1 MIKLLKKRSKTKTG
15 NTSDTSN
22 VDISR
27 IIPGFSSAEVHPA
40 SPDVEATSD
49 AEDTVTDTAEAD
61 SQPMSMAEKHQ
72 GWMRRDLTRL
82 TNAWSD
88 LRIDNDDQA
97 KLKKLRFAAHDL
109 KGMGTTYGYSAISK
123 ICKSLDR
130 LLNDDAWRDNAE
142 LIDLHIAACSAAGQ
156 SEPNRDGGIDPVSS
170 SVCDALETHVD
181 RLIEQK
187 KLAS

>member
-1 MIKLLKKRSKTKTG
+1 MIKLLKKRSKSKAG
-15 NTSDTSN
+15 NINETSN

-27 IIPGFSSAEVHPA
+27 IIPGFNSAEGPA
-40 SPDVEATSD
+40 TSPAVEATSD
-49 AEDTVTDTAEAD
+49 AKDTVSDTAAT
-61 SQPMSMAEKHQ
+61 SPQPASVAQKQQ

-97 KLKKLRFAAHDL
+97 KLKNLRIAAHNL
-109 KGMGTTYGYSAISK
+109 KGMGTTYGYSAISRL
-123 ICKSLDR
+123 CKSLDR

-142 LIDLHIAACSAAGQ
+142 LIDLHISACNAAAQ
-156 SEPNRDGGIDPVSS
+156 SEPKTDEDIDPVSS

-181 RLIEQK
+181 RLTEQK